1 MKCPECQFAN
11 RDEAKFCKECGAKL
25 ELTCPEC
32 GAFFDTSSKFCE
44 ECGNDLRRS
53 KEVPTLEYDLP
64 QSYTPKHLVDKILS
78 SRSSIEGERKLVT
91 VFFADVANSTV
102 IFEKL
107 DPEDVHQVMDGCFRI
122 IMNEIHRY
130 EGTVNQFRGDCVMAL
145 FGAPLAHEDHAQ
157 RACFASLRIQRAM
170 KAYSEEMRA
179 KFGFEFKLRIGLNSG
194 LVVVGSIG
202 NDLRMD
208 YTADGDTV
216 NLAMRMES
224 MAVPGNI
231 QISENT
237 YRLIKEYFDCE
248 DLGLAYV
255 KGKKESQRIYKL
267 NKPSKVR
274 TRFEASMSRGLVRFV
289 GRLNSMAALK
299 NAWEKVANGSG
310 QVIGVMGEAGVG
322 KSRLLRELIHS
333 LDGNDFN
340 YHVGRCLQYFSS
352 MAYLP
357 FLDILKS
364 YFHIGEDQRE
374 HITKKTI
381 TEKLSAI
388 DSDFFSDSIPAF
400 HDLLSLK
407 IDDEIWLNLE
417 PKQRRE
423 RRFDALKNLFLRLS
437 KERPQIVAVEDM
449 HWIDKTSEDLLSYII
464 NSMAQLPILLILI
477 YRPEYNHQWSNKTYY
492 SKIGLDQL
500 SIESSAKMVSSILE
514 EVDVAPELKDLILN
528 RSAGNPL
535 FVEEFTY
542 TLLENGSIE
551 KKNNQFILNINID
564 EIRVPATIQG
574 IIGARIDRLE
584 ENLKHTMQMAS
595 VVGRDFTFR
604 ILHTITGMREELKP
618 NLLNLQSLE
627 FIYEKSLFPELQ
639 YIFKHALIQEVAYNS
654 LLLEKRK
661 EIHDKIG
668 KAIEELY
675 AERLEK
681 FYEVLAY
688 HYSRSNSLE
697 KAWRYARLSADKA
710 EGNFSHREACDFY
723 KLALSLLNKLPA
735 TAENKK
741 EKIKVISLIIPP
753 LVFLGF
759 PEESLGIFKQGEK
772 LLKELGDERRLAKLY
787 NAIGLYHTQKGNPQ
801 LGMKYSEDAFV
812 QARKNRDIDLMPPL
826 AFGLSIPYAQTGEY
840 YKIVDIAPDVIA
852 LIEKAEREADS
863 FSMGWNPY
871 SLICSFCGHG
881 MGNLGAF
888 DQGKAFLEKAVR
900 NALKM
905 KDMTALGLVEIQ
917 YGRFYLVKGDWRA
930 SKRRFEKGVK
940 YNEEAKWVFGS
951 AVSLIGLGYACAM
964 LGDSETGKRHVEKGL
979 EVQYESGV
987 KAFLSMAHSY
997 LGWIH
1002 LDLGDLKSARSLA
1015 EEALR
1020 FSQENNEKLIEAGSW
1035 LLLGTILG
1043 KAVPLEI
1050 TKAEGCILKG
1060 IEIYKELKTKANYPL
1075 GNLYLSELY
1084 LNGGKKEKAID
1095 NLKKAEGKFREMGM
1109 DGWLVKAREIS
1120 ERLSNLTS

>member
-1 MKCPECQFAN
+1 MEGTIMQCPKCQFEN
-11 RDEAKFCKECGAKL
+11 REGAKFCKKCGSKI
-25 ELTCPEC
+25 ELVCPEC
-32 GAFFDTSSKFCE
+32 SYLLTPDSLFCD

-53 KEVPTLEYDLP
+53 KEAPTLDYDLP
-64 QSYTPKHLVDKILS
+64 QSYTPKHLVDKILT

-170 KAYSEEMRA
+170 KAYSEDMRA
-179 KFGFEFKLRIGLNSG
+179 RFGFEFKMRIGLNSG
-194 LVVVGSIG
+194 PVVVGSIG

-224 MAVPGNI
+224 MAAPGNI

-237 YRLIKEYFDCE
+237 YRLIKEYFDCK
-248 DLGLAYV
+248 DLGLASV
-255 KGKKESQRIYKL
+255 KGKKESQRTFKL
-267 NKPSKVR
+267 IKSSKVR
-274 TRFEASMSRGLVRFV
+274 TRFEASVSKGLVRFV
-289 GRLNSMAALK
+289 GRQNSMAALK
-299 NAWEKVANGSG
+299 TAWDKAANGSG

-322 KSRLLRELIHS
+322 KSRLLLEFIRS
-333 LDGNDFN
+333 LDCNEFN
-340 YHVGRCLQYFSS
+340 YHEGRCLQYGSS

-374 HITKKTI
+374 YITKKTI
-381 TEKLSAI
+381 AEKLYAI
-388 DSDFFSDSIPAF
+388 DSEFFSGSIPAF

-417 PKQRRE
+417 PKQLRD

-437 KERPQIVAVEDM
+437 KERPQIVAVEDLQ
-449 HWIDKTSEDLLSYII
+449 WIDKTSEDFLSSII

-500 SIESSAKMVSSILE
+500 TLESSAKLVSAILE
-514 EVDVAPELKDLILN
+514 DGDVEPELKDLILN

-535 FVEEFTY
+535 FVEEFTH

-551 KKNNQFILNINID
+551 QKNNQFVLNRNID
-564 EIRVPATIQG
+564 EIQVPDTIQG
-574 IIGARIDRLE
+574 IIAARMDRLE
-584 ENLKHTMQMAS
+584 ENLKRTMQVAS
-595 VVGRDFTFR
+595 VVGRDFAFR
-604 ILHTITGMREELKP
+604 ILHTITGMREELKSY
-618 NLLNLQSLE
+618 LLNLQGLE
-627 FIYEKSLFPELQ
+627 FIYEKSLSPELQ
-639 YIFKHALIQEVAYNS
+639 YIFKHALTQEVAYNS

-661 EIHDKIG
+661 EIHAKIG
-668 KAIEELY
+668 RAIEELY

-681 FYEVLAY
+681 FYEMLAY

-697 KAWRYARLSADKA
+697 KAWRYAKLSAEKA

-723 KLALSLLNKLPA
+723 KLAIGLLNKLPA

-741 EKIKVISLIIPP
+741 EKMKVISLILPP
-753 LVFLGF
+753 LAFLGF
-759 PEESLGIFKQGEK
+759 PEGALSILKQGEQLSK
-772 LLKELGDERRLAKLY
+772 DLGDERRLAKLY
-787 NAIGLYHTQKGNPQ
+787 NAMGLYYTHKGNPQ
-801 LGMKYSEDAFV
+801 LGMKYSEDAFEE
-812 QARKNRDIDLMPPL
+812 ARKNRDIELMPPL

-852 LIEKAEREADS
+852 LIEKAKREADS

-871 SLICSFCGHG
+871 SLLCSFCGHG
-881 MGNLGAF
+881 MGNLGTF
-888 DQGKAFLEKAVR
+888 DQGRAFLEKAIR
-900 NALKM
+900 NAVKM
-905 KDMTALGLVEIQ
+905 KDLTALGLVEIQ
-917 YGRFYLVKGDWRA
+917 YGRFYLAKGDWKA
-930 SKRRFEKGVK
+930 SKRHFEKGIK
-940 YNEEAKWVFGS
+940 YNEEANWVFGS

-964 LGDSETGKRHVEKGL
+964 LGDCETGKRHVEKGL
-979 EVQYESGV
+979 EVQCDSGA
-987 KAFLSMAHSY
+987 KAFLSLAHSY

-1002 LDLGDLKSARSLA
+1002 LDLGDLKNARSFA

-1020 FSQENNEKLIEAGSW
+1020 LSQENNEKLIEAGSW

-1075 GNLYLSELY
+1075 GYLYLGEFY

-1095 NLKKAEGKFREMGM
+1095 NLKKAEGMFREMGM

-1120 ERLSNLTS
+1120 ESI